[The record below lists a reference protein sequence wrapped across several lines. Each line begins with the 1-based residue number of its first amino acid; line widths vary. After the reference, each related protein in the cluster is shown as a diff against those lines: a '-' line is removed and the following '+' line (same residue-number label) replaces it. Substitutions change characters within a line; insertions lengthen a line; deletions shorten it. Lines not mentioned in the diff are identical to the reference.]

1 MSGGQLLESVS
12 LLSSLILETGWSSK
26 LLGSLV
32 GGRGAMGKQA
42 RSCSVWHD
50 LCGESLKFRAPLV
63 LMPCKGCTSIIE
75 DLVRCAEPQAPH

>member
-50 LCGESLKFRAPLV
+50 L
-63 LMPCKGCTSIIE
+63 
-75 DLVRCAEPQAPH
+75 